1 MNVFALLI
9 VVILGLLF
17 GSFLNVCISRLP
29 AHDSIVTPRSRCP
42 HCGMQIRAWDNIP
55 VLSWILL
62 NRRCRACQAIISVR
76 YPLVEIALPT
86 LWVLCFLKSGSVL
99 ESASGRNPFHRIR
112 HILLL
117 RYLAW
122 PSWIWKPCACR
133 IPSRVPERR
142 LQFCLRRCVLP
153 EWMDAT
159 LPHPAFN
166 LGPTPADRL
175 LLTHPHQAM
184 HAMLLTAASALLGAG
199 LIWLIRWVYLV
210 ARKQEGIGLGD
221 AKLMAMIAAWQGPA
235 NALLVFFLA
244 VVGAA
249 FYSIF
254 MLIVR
259 QISGDRGLS
268 LNDKIP
274 LGFFLCVAS
283 LFSLFSGGSVIRW
296 YMNFF

>member
-1 MNVFALLI
+1 MNLFALLI
-9 VVILGLLF
+9 VVVLGLLF

-29 AHDSIVTPRSRCP
+29 THDSIVTPRSRCP
-42 HCGMQIRAWDNIP
+42 HCRTQIRAWDNIP

-62 NRRCRACQAIISVR
+62 NRRCRACHAIISVR
-76 YPLVEIALPT
+76 YPLVEIALPI
-86 LWVLCFLKSGSVL
+86 LWVFCFLQSGPVHESVAAAILFMASATFCFFVLGLAVMDL
-99 ESASGRNPFHRIR
+99 ETMRLPNSFTRPGIAIAILFSA
-112 HILLL
+112 L
-117 RYLAW
+117 R
-122 PSWIWKPCACR
+122 
-133 IPSRVPERR
+133 
-142 LQFCLRRCVLP
+142 LP

-175 LLTHPHQAM
+175 LLTHPHEAI
-184 HAMLLTAASALLGAG
+184 HAMLLTGTSAFLWACV
-199 LIWLIRWVYLV
+199 IWLIRWIYLV
-210 ARKQEGIGLGD
+210 IRNQEGIGLGD

-249 FYSIF
+249 FYSVF
-254 MLIVR
+254 MLTVR
-259 QISGDRGLS
+259 QISGERGLS

-283 LFSLFSGGSVIRW
+283 LFSLFSGGSVVRW

>member
-1 MNVFALLI
+1 MNVFGLLV

-42 HCGMQIRAWDNIP
+42 HCGTQIRAWDNIP

-62 NRRCRACQAIISVR
+62 NRRCRSCQAIISIR
-76 YPLVEIALPT
+76 YPLVEIALPA
-86 LWVLCFLKSGSVL
+86 LWVLCFLKSGPVL
-99 ESASGRNPFHRIR
+99 ESVQSAILFTASATFCFLVLGLAVMDLETMRLPNSFTRPGTAIA
-112 HILLL
+112 ILFAAV
-117 RYLAW
+117 R
-122 PSWIWKPCACR
+122 
-133 IPSRVPERR
+133 
-142 LQFCLRRCVLP
+142 LP

-166 LGPTPADRL
+166 LGPTPTDRL

-184 HAMLLTAASALLGAG
+184 HAMLLTAASALLGAS

-210 ARKQEGIGLGD
+210 VRKQEGIGLGD

-254 MLIVR
+254 MLTVR

-274 LGFFLCVAS
+274 LGFFLCIAS

>member
-1 MNVFALLI
+1 M
-9 VVILGLLF
+9 
-17 GSFLNVCISRLP
+17 RLP
-29 AHDSIVTPRSRCP
+29 NSFTRPGTAI
-42 HCGMQIRAWDNIP
+42 A
-55 VLSWILL
+55 ILF
-62 NRRCRACQAIISVR
+62 AAVR
-76 YPLVEIALPT
+76 
-86 LWVLCFLKSGSVL
+86 
-99 ESASGRNPFHRIR
+99 
-112 HILLL
+112 
-117 RYLAW
+117 
-122 PSWIWKPCACR
+122 
-133 IPSRVPERR
+133 
-142 LQFCLRRCVLP
+142 LP

-166 LGPTPADRL
+166 LGPTPTDRL

-184 HAMLLTAASALLGAG
+184 HAMLLTAASALLGAS

-210 ARKQEGIGLGD
+210 VRKQEGIGLGD

-254 MLIVR
+254 MLTVR

>member
-1 MNVFALLI
+1 MNVFGLLV

-42 HCGMQIRAWDNIP
+42 HCGTQIRAWDNIP

-62 NRRCRACQAIISVR
+62 NRRCRSCQAIISIR
-76 YPLVEIALPT
+76 YPLVEIALPA
-86 LWVLCFLKSGSVL
+86 LWVLCFLKSGPVL
-99 ESASGRNPFHRIR
+99 ESVQSAILFTASATFCFLVLGLAVMDLETMRLPNSFTRPGTAIA
-112 HILLL
+112 ILFAAV
-117 RYLAW
+117 R
-122 PSWIWKPCACR
+122 
-133 IPSRVPERR
+133 
-142 LQFCLRRCVLP
+142 LP

-166 LGPTPADRL
+166 LGPTPTDRL

-184 HAMLLTAASALLGAG
+184 HAMLLTAASALLGAS

-210 ARKQEGIGLGD
+210 VRKQEGIGLGD

-254 MLIVR
+254 MLTVR

>member
-42 HCGMQIRAWDNIP
+42 KCGTQIRAWDNIP
-55 VLSWILL
+55 VFSWILL
-62 NRRCRACQAIISVR
+62 NRRCRSCQAIISIR
-76 YPLVEIALPT
+76 YPLVEIALPF
-86 LWVLCFLKSGSVL
+86 LWVLGFLNSGPVL
-99 ESASGRNPFHRIR
+99 ESVQSAILFSGSATFCFFVVGLAVMDLETMRLPNSFTRPGMAIA
-112 HILLL
+112 ILFAAV
-117 RYLAW
+117 R
-122 PSWIWKPCACR
+122 
-133 IPSRVPERR
+133 
-142 LQFCLRRCVLP
+142 LP

-166 LGPTPADRL
+166 LGTPPTDRL
-175 LLTHPHQAM
+175 LLTQPHQAM
-184 HAMLLTAASALLGAG
+184 HAMLLTAASALLGAS
-199 LIWLIRWVYLV
+199 LVWLIRWVYLV
-210 ARKQEGIGLGD
+210 VRKQEGIGLGD

-254 MLIVR
+254 MLAVK

-283 LFSLFSGGSVIRW
+283 LVSLFSGGSVIRW

>member
-1 MNVFALLI
+1 MNLLAMLI

-29 AHDSIVTPRSRCP
+29 AHNSIVTPRSRCP

-62 NRRCRACQAIISVR
+62 NRRCRDCDALISIR
-76 YPLVEIALPT
+76 YPLVEIALPA
-86 LWVLCFLKSGSVL
+86 LWVLCFFKSGPVVESLQAAIFFAASATFCFFILGLAVMDL
-99 ESASGRNPFHRIR
+99 ETMRLPNSFTKSGTVIA
-112 HILLL
+112 ILLAAV
-117 RYLAW
+117 R
-122 PSWIWKPCACR
+122 
-133 IPSRVPERR
+133 
-142 LQFCLRRCVLP
+142 LP

-159 LPHPAFN
+159 LPHPLFN
-166 LGPTPADRL
+166 LGAAPQNRL
-175 LLTHPHQAM
+175 LLTHPHLAM
-184 HAMLLTAASALLGAG
+184 HAMLLTGASALLGAG
-199 LIWLIRWVYLV
+199 LILVIRWVYFIL
-210 ARKQEGIGLGD
+210 RKQEGIGLGD

-235 NALLVFFLA
+235 SALLVFFLA

-254 MLIVR
+254 MLAAK

-268 LNDKIP
+268 LSDRIP

-283 LFSLFSGGSVIRW
+283 FFSLFSGGSVIRW
-296 YMNFF
+296 YMDFF